1 MSLSRL
7 IIQNFRNISS
17 AELDLSPNFNF
28 IVGHNGSGKT
38 SLLEA
43 IFYLGHGRSF
53 KSHISNRVINYEAED
68 FVLHGKIDEEKHSW
82 TVGLQSVRAILR
94 LKLTAKMAIKL
105 PILLI
110 CYRCKS
116 LLLKA

>member
-1 MSLSRL
+1 MPLSRL
-7 IIQNFRNISS
+7 IIQNFRNIPS

-53 KSHISNRVINYEAED
+53 KSHISTRVINYEAEN
-68 FVLHGKIDEEKHSW
+68 FVLHGKIDEENIAGRLGYKN
-82 TVGLQSVRAILR
+82 SVRAIPR
-94 LKLTAKMAIKL
+94 LKSMVKMAIKL
-105 PILLI
+105 LILPIF
-110 CYRCKS
+110 YQCK
-116 LLLKA
+116 